1 MRARLLIAAAFAF
14 GGTPAAAQGDTLGL
28 ADAVAIARDAN
39 PMLRAARLRADAMAE
54 RVPQVG
60 ALPDP
65 EFSFAL
71 VNRPLTTF
79 GTDEPMTMNEVR
91 ISQALPWPGKL
102 HFAQERARLLASA
115 EALSAAE
122 AEAQLVA
129 RVKTLYYELGYL
141 DRATVISE
149 GTRGLLRDLFG
160 VSQARYAVGEG
171 LQQDVL
177 QAQVAVARMTE
188 DITILRQN
196 RVATVAR
203 FNALLG
209 RDAAAPLTAVA
220 APDPA
225 DPPLPLDSLMDQATA
240 QRPAL
245 RAAEERVRA
254 AAAGYRAARREL
266 YPDVMVGLA
275 YGNRPQHDDM
285 GTLMLGFSLPIWA
298 GKRQIPMR
306 REMAAMEASEDAMAR
321 DLRNET
327 LAQLTELRAEADRA
341 WELSRLYRTAIL
353 PQARAAVQSALS
365 AYRVGRVDYMT
376 LVESEMTVN
385 RYEIELVQLAARYHQ
400 AGAGVEALLGGEGG
414 DR

>member
-1 MRARLLIAAAFAF
+1 MRARLVITAAFAF
-14 GGTPAAAQGDTLGL
+14 GATPADAQGDTLRL
-28 ADAVAIARDAN
+28 VDAVAVARDAN
-39 PMLRAARLRADAMAE
+39 PMLRAARLRADAMAA

-65 EFSFAL
+65 EFSFSL
-71 VNRPLTTF
+71 INRPLTTF
-79 GTDEPMTMNEVR
+79 GTDEPMTMNEVQV
-91 ISQALPWPGKL
+91 SQRLPWPGKL

-129 RVKTLYYELGYL
+129 RVKAMYYELGYL
-141 DRATVISE
+141 DRAIAISE
-149 GTRGLLRDLFG
+149 QTRGLLRDLFG

-188 DITILRQN
+188 DVTILRQN

-209 RDAAAPLTAVA
+209 RDAAAPLTAVVL
-220 APDPA
+220 PDPA
-225 DPPLPLDSLMDQATA
+225 DPPVPLDSLLDQAAA

-245 RAAEERVRA
+245 RAAEERIRA

-275 YGNRPQHDDM
+275 YGNRPQFDDM

-306 REMAAMEASEDAMAR
+306 REMAAMQASEEAMAG

-327 LAQLTELRAEADRA
+327 FAQLTELRAEADRA
-341 WELSRLYRTAIL
+341 WEDRSARLRDAWRQRST
-353 PQARAAVQSALS
+353 
-365 AYRVGRVDYMT
+365 
-376 LVESEMTVN
+376 
-385 RYEIELVQLAARYHQ
+385 
-400 AGAGVEALLGGEGG
+400 EA
-414 DR
+414 